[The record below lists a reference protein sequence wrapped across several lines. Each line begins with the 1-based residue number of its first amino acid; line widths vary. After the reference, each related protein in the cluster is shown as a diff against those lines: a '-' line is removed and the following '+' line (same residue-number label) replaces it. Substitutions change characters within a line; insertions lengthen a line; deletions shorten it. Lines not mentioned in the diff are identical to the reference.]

1 VVLYEQT
8 QRLKERKDEASEGQ
22 ITKSD
27 GLRKVYESRDDP
39 EQLHV
44 TPNLFDASIALITQS
59 TSLPRKGN
67 TTPPPPPPSSIIPK
81 IYFNKNFHLE
91 NPRIFDITT
100 ERSAVVSPPSTT
112 KKPTKRNGLPPRKAL
127 AANTLLQE
135 KIS

>member
-59 TSLPRKGN
+59 TSLPRKGDTTT
-67 TTPPPPPPSSIIPK
+67 TTPIIIHHP
-81 IYFNKNFHLE
+81 
-91 NPRIFDITT
+91 
-100 ERSAVVSPPSTT
+100 
-112 KKPTKRNGLPPRKAL
+112 
-127 AANTLLQE
+127 
-135 KIS
+135 